1 MMAAMQS
8 LLAAIAFLTRIPVG
22 RWVEFGREDVS
33 RSAAWFPAVGAL
45 LGGIECLTAWLLLPH
60 LPAPVAAV
68 LLVALDVLLT
78 GALHYD
84 GLADTADGFGGGK
97 DRDDILR
104 IMRDHAIG
112 SYGGVALVLAGGL
125 KIAALA
131 SLLGGSTWPQAVIAA
146 PMLGRWAILLLSAA
160 LPYARATASVVVGM
174 GRKALA
180 WGTLLT
186 ALAIAAGRDPRLWI
200 AAAVVALVTAALGLY
215 CRRRIGGITGDTLG
229 ASAELGEIAVLLV
242 FVWRVG

>member
-1 MMAAMQS
+1 MIAAMRS
-8 LLAAIAFLTRIPVG
+8 LVAAVAFLTRIPVG
-22 RWVEFGREDVS
+22 RWVDCGREDVA
-33 RSAAWFPAVGAL
+33 RSAAWFPFVGAL
-45 LGGIECLTAWLLLPH
+45 LGGIECLAAWLLRPQ
-60 LPAPVAAV
+60 LPAAVTAV

-84 GLADTADGFGGGK
+84 GLADSADGFGGGK

-104 IMRDHAIG
+104 IMRDHCIG
-112 SYGGVALVLAGGL
+112 SYGGVALALAGGM
-125 KIAALA
+125 KIAALTA
-131 SLLGGSTWPQAVIAA
+131 LLGGSAWPRAVIAA
-146 PMLGRWAILLLSAA
+146 PLLGRWAILLLSAA

-186 ALAIAAGRDPRLWI
+186 ALALAAGRDPRLWF
-200 AAAVVALVTAALGLY
+200 AAVVVVLVAALLGLY

-229 ASAELGEIAVLLV
+229 AAAELGEIAVLLV
-242 FVWRVG
+242 FLWRVG

>member
-1 MMAAMQS
+1 MRS

-22 RWVEFGREDVS
+22 RWIDFGRDDVA

-45 LGGIECLTAWLLLPH
+45 LGGLECLAAWLLCPH
-60 LPAPVAAV
+60 LPAAVTAA
-68 LLVALDVLLT
+68 LLVALDMLLT

-84 GLADTADGFGGGK
+84 GLADSADGFGGGK
-97 DRDDILR
+97 DRDDVLR

-112 SYGGVALVLAGGL
+112 SYGGVALVLAVGM

-131 SLLGGSTWPQAVIAA
+131 ALLKGSAWPLALIAA
-146 PMLGRWAILLLSAA
+146 PLLGRWAIVLLSAA

-186 ALAIAAGRDPRLWI
+186 ALALAAGRDPRLWI
-200 AAAVVALVTAALGLY
+200 AAAVVLLLTACLGLY
-215 CRRRIGGITGDTLG
+215 CRRKIGGITGDTLG
-229 ASAELGEIAVLLV
+229 AGAELAEIAVLLV
-242 FVWRVG
+242 FLWRAG